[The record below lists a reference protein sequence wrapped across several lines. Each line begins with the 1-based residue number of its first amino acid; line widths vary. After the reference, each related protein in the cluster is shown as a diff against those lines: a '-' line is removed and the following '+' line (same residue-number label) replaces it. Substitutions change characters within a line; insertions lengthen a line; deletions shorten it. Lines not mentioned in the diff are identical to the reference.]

1 MRRLFVGAAGG
12 LVVGVGSAVGSVGGL
27 WGWMG
32 VFHISQW
39 SACHSGWD
47 SVLGSAV
54 SVSSGA
60 VGRMRHRCGRGVLR
74 RGGQVGSEW
83 SWSHRQQ
90 MQKSRDSMRLWV
102 SL

>member
-1 MRRLFVGAAGG
+1 MGAAGG
-12 LVVGVGSAVGSVGGL
+12 LVVGVGSAVGIVGGL

-39 SACHSGWD
+39 NVCHSGWD
-47 SVLGSAV
+47 SVLGNAV

-60 VGRMRHRCGRGVLR
+60 VARMRHRCSRGAIR

-90 MQKSRDSMRLWV
+90 MQKGRDSMRLWV

>member
-12 LVVGVGSAVGSVGGL
+12 LVVGVGSAVGFVGGG
-27 WGWMG
+27 WGRMG

-39 SACHSGWD
+39 NACHSGWD
-47 SVLGSAV
+47 SVLGNAV

-60 VGRMRHRCGRGVLR
+60 VGRMRHRCSRGAIR
-74 RGGQVGSEW
+74 CGGQVGLVC

-90 MQKSRDSMRLWV
+90 MQKGRDSMRLWV